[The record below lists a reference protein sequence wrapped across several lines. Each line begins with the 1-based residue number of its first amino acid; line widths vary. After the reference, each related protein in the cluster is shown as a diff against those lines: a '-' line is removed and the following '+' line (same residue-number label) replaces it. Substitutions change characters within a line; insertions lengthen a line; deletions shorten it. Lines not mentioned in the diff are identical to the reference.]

1 MATLL
6 LLGLSSL
13 EAKILAD
20 DSQRA
25 LPSLNRSGVAP
36 ALHRQIY
43 GTLREA
49 VLEGRL
55 APGSRIPSSRTLAA
69 TLGVSRPTVVSALE
83 QLAAEG
89 FIETRVGSGTYVA
102 KGLVQGGLRPADVT
116 ALGQDVLSLRAREV
130 IGLPPLTAARDLGSK
145 AFHTGFPA
153 LGQFPLREWTE
164 VAATAWRS
172 LSATD
177 LDYPDPMGYR
187 PLREA
192 IAGHLAIV
200 RGVKAD
206 PGQVMIV
213 AGSQQALGLVAQAVT
228 DPGDEAWVED
238 PGYPGARRAFVAA
251 GLAVRPVPVDAE
263 GIDLDYAQRSHPTAR
278 LVHVT
283 PSHQYPLGV
292 RMSVARRLALVAWA
306 EKHGAWILEDDYDSE
321 FRYAGRPLAPLYAMV
336 DSGRVIHVGTFS
348 KVLFAGIRLGYM
360 VVPRGLVDAFRTLR
374 GFHDRGSPVLS
385 QAALAAFMR
394 EGRYQRHIRRMRSLY
409 AQRRDDLLR
418 ILAAEAG
425 RVLRVSP
432 PDAGLHLVA
441 HLPPG
446 VSDLE
451 VARVAEGLGV
461 HTLPISR
468 MAELPQ
474 REGALALGFAG
485 VTSEEMTEGARAL
498 RVALAQV
505 ACEGRP

>member
-1 MATLL
+1 
-6 LLGLSSL
+6 LGV
-13 EAKILAD
+13 EILAND
-20 DSQRA
+20 AHRT
-25 LPSLNRSGVAP
+25 LPILNRSGVAP

-43 GTLREA
+43 STLREA

-55 APGSRIPSSRTLAA
+55 APGGRIPSSRTLAA
-69 TLGVSRPTVVSALE
+69 TLGVSRPTVVTALD

-89 FIETRVGSGTYVA
+89 FIETRLGSGTYVA
-102 KGLVQGGLRPADVT
+102 KGLVQGGVDSARVS
-116 ALGQDVLSLRAREV
+116 ALGQDALSLRARQV
-130 IGLPPLTAARDLGSK
+130 IGLPPLTAAREPGPR

-153 LGQFPLREWTE
+153 LGQFPMREWTE
-164 VAATAWRS
+164 AAATAWRS
-172 LSATD
+172 LSAAD
-177 LDYPDPMGYR
+177 LDYLDPMGYR

-192 IAGHLAIV
+192 IAEHLAIV

-206 PGQVMIV
+206 PEQVMIV
-213 AGSQQALGLVAQAVT
+213 AGSQQALGLVAQAVA

-251 GLAVRPVPVDAE
+251 GLAVRAIPVDAE
-263 GIDLDYAQRSHPTAR
+263 GIDLDHAQRFHPKAR

-306 EKHGAWILEDDYDSE
+306 EKRGAWILEDDYDSE

-385 QAALAAFMR
+385 QAALAVFMG

-409 AQRRDDLLR
+409 AQRRDELLR

-425 RVLRVSP
+425 SLLRVSP

-446 VSDLE
+446 VSDIE
-451 VARVAEGLGV
+451 VARVALGLGV
-461 HTLPISR
+461 HTMPISR
-468 MAELPQ
+468 MAELSL

-485 VTSEEMTEGARAL
+485 VTSEEMTAGARAL

-505 ACEGRP
+505 AGEGRP